1 MATSP
6 KFVQITS
13 AAVVTGNNAQL
24 VLHALDES
32 GQVWQWSPQNQ
43 QWQALSEGRFQ
54 ERGA

>member
-32 GQVWQWSPQNQ
+32 GQVWQWSAQNQ
-43 QWQALSEGRFQ
+43 QWLALPEERFQ
-54 ERGA
+54 QQGA

>member
-1 MATSP
+1 MAMSP

-32 GQVWQWSPQNQ
+32 GQVWQWSAQNQ
-43 QWQALSEGRFQ
+43 QWLALAEERFQ
-54 ERGA
+54 QQGA